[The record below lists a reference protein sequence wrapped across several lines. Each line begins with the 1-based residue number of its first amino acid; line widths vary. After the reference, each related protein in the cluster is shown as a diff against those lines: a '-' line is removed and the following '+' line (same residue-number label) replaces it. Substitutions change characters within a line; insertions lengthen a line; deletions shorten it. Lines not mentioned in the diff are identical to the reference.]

1 MVFKKKMKKKILIT
15 GCSGF
20 VGINLILKLNK
31 LKKYSLIGTYYKKK
45 PHLPKNIKLIK
56 SDLTNKA
63 YCLKVLKNVDY
74 VYVCSANSS
83 GAGIMESKPLV
94 HLTPNLV
101 MNTYLL
107 ESAYENKVKKFIF
120 LSSNTVYPVSRK
132 KMKEKDSNFNFFEKY
147 FIVGWMKRFSEIM
160 CEMYSKKIIR
170 KMQTIIVRPG
180 NLYGPYDKFDWEK
193 SKFIAATIRKVLE
206 NKNGIIKVWGDGKD
220 LKDFLYIDD
229 FTDALIKI
237 LKIKDI
243 FYVANIAMGK
253 SYSIKNI
260 LKLILK
266 IQKVNLKILY
276 DLSKPQM
283 IPVRNIDIS
292 KIKKDL
298 NWRPRVTIQEGLKK
312 TIDWYKNCYQ

>member
-1 MVFKKKMKKKILIT
+1 MKKKILIT

-45 PHLPKNIKLIK
+45 PQLPKNIKLIK

-63 YCLKVLKNVDY
+63 NCLKVLKNVDY

-132 KMKEKDSNFNFFEKY
+132 NM
-147 FIVGWMKRFSEIM
+147 
-160 CEMYSKKIIR
+160 
-170 KMQTIIVRPG
+170 
-180 NLYGPYDKFDWEK
+180 
-193 SKFIAATIRKVLE
+193 
-206 NKNGIIKVWGDGKD
+206 
-220 LKDFLYIDD
+220 
-229 FTDALIKI
+229 
-237 LKIKDI
+237 
-243 FYVANIAMGK
+243 
-253 SYSIKNI
+253 
-260 LKLILK
+260 
-266 IQKVNLKILY
+266 
-276 DLSKPQM
+276 
-283 IPVRNIDIS
+283 
-292 KIKKDL
+292 
-298 NWRPRVTIQEGLKK
+298 
-312 TIDWYKNCYQ
+312 